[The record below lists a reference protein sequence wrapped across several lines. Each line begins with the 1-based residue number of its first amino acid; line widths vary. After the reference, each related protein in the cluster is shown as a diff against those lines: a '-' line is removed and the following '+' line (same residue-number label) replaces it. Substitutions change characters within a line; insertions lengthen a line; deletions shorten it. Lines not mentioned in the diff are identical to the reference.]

1 MARKKWSAQTE
12 VTPSL
17 LKHREKRRWQ
27 IALRRYV
34 IERNIS
40 SFYAPYFG
48 LDVENIRK
56 WFEMQFD
63 VATKWSDFGKKWQF
77 DHIVPVT
84 FFDFSSEEDLKL
96 CWNFTNVR
104 VEAFQKNKDR
114 SNRLEVLAARAYFQE
129 LYDKTLYPV
138 CRKMLER
145 IDRVEISELVG
156 TERQQ
161 TFIVENRAYLDMIEN
176 YSVFEFE
183 LLNSGRSVAEVEKEI
198 EFFKNAGKPSE

>member
-1 MARKKWSAQTE
+1 MPRKKWSAQTE

-17 LKHREKRRWQ
+17 LKLREKRRWQ

-40 SFYAPYFG
+40 TFYAPYFG
-48 LDVENIRK
+48 LDVENIRM

-63 VATKWSDFGKKWQF
+63 AGTTWSDFGKKWQF

-84 FFDFSSEEDLKL
+84 FFDFSNEEDLKL

-104 VEAFQKNKDR
+104 VETFQKTKDR
-114 SNRLEVLAARAYFQE
+114 SNRLDALAAKAYFEE
-129 LYDKTLYPV
+129 LYNNTLYPV

-145 IDRVEISELVG
+145 IDRVEISELVS
-156 TERQQ
+156 TVRQQ
-161 TFIVENRAYLDMIEN
+161 AFIVKNRAYLDMIEN
-176 YSVFEFE
+176 YSAFEFE
-183 LLNSGRSVAEVEKEI
+183 LLNSGRSVVEVEKEI
-198 EFFKNAGKPSE
+198 EFFKNAGKLSE